1 VTLARSSLLVV
12 AASLIAGVV
21 SYLFNPLLIAPRL
34 GAEGIAILGAA
45 LSLYSAFTFP
55 HRPIALT
62 VIRYVSHYQAM
73 DKPGSAANVI
83 IRSFRKLLIFG
94 TLALIL
100 LGFTSPALAHFLNLK
115 SVWPV
120 LGGLFLAYL
129 GLFQTVAFFSLQGL
143 LRFNPFAAAFMAD
156 PVARIL
162 TGLILLGV
170 GLTVP
175 AVLIAYMTGF
185 VVSIGLGCWYLK
197 DLLFYREK
205 GAVDRT
211 EIYRYGIPT
220 FFFSLY
226 TALVLS
232 ADGLMAKHY
241 FSDFDAGIYFAAA
254 TLSKILLAVFL
265 PLAFASFSHMSDAA
279 SRKTDAR
286 LLFRKTLLMVLGL
299 CIAFGSVFF
308 LIPSLIIKLTYGSS
322 FASAGPLLGISCL
335 ALIPVVIT
343 QIYSHYCLALK
354 QYGFLYGLMGGVTI
368 RLVLIMRYHQDWY
381 QLIYASLAGGI
392 AEIILAIVTNRMGRE
407 KLKEIS

>member
-1 VTLARSSLLVV
+1 MTLAWSSLLVV
-12 AASLIAGVV
+12 AASLIAGIV
-21 SYLFNPLLIAPRL
+21 SYLFNPLLIAPKL

-62 VIRYVSHYQAM
+62 VIRYISHYQALN
-73 DKPGSAANVI
+73 KPGTAATVI
-83 IRSFRKLLIFG
+83 TRSFRKLLIYG
-94 TLALIL
+94 TPALIL
-100 LGFTSPALAHFLNLK
+100 LCLASPAFARFLNLK
-115 SVWPV
+115 TVWPV
-120 LGGLFLAYL
+120 LGGLFLAYM
-129 GLFQTVAFFSLQGL
+129 GLFQTVALFSLQGL
-143 LRFNPFAAAFMAD
+143 LRFKPFAAAFMAD

-162 TGLILLGV
+162 TGLLLLGI

-175 AVLIAYMTGF
+175 GVLIAYITGF
-185 VVSIGLGCWYLK
+185 IVSLALGCWYLK
-197 DLLFYREK
+197 DLIFYKEK
-205 GAVDRT
+205 GIVDRT

-241 FSDFDAGIYFAAA
+241 FTDFDAGIYFAAA

-265 PLAFASFSHMSDAA
+265 PLAFTSFSHMSDAA
-279 SRKTDAR
+279 SRKADPR
-286 LLFRKTLLMVLGL
+286 ILFWKTLLMTTGL
-299 CIAFGSVFF
+299 CAVFTSIF
-308 LIPSLIIKLTYGSS
+308 FMIPALIIKLTYGAS
-322 FASAGPLLGISCL
+322 FDAAIPLLGISCL

-354 QYGFLYGLMGGVTI
+354 RYGFLYGLLGGAVI
-368 RLVLIMRYHQDWY
+368 RLALIITYHNDWY

-392 AEIILAIVTNRMGRE
+392 AEAILAIATNRKKPE
-407 KLKEIS
+407 TI